1 MIDGTE
7 ASEGI
12 EMPEIS
18 KNIEGKKFMWDGYIN
33 KSESE
38 AMKVESGYREN
49 DFETRI
55 LQEENTFLV
64 YTRRVVTDVVVEG
77 EAPL

>member
-1 MIDGTE
+1 
-7 ASEGI
+7 
-12 EMPEIS
+12 MPEIS
-18 KNIEGKKFMWDGYIN
+18 KNIDGKKFMWDGYN
-33 KSESE
+33 YKSENE

>member
-1 MIDGTE
+1 
-7 ASEGI
+7 
-12 EMPEIS
+12 MPEIS
-18 KNIEGKKFMWDGYIN
+18 KNIEGKKFMWDGYIF

-55 LQEENTFLV
+55 LQEENKFLV

>member
-18 KNIEGKKFMWDGYIN
+18 KNIDGKKFMWDGYN
-33 KSESE
+33 YKSENE